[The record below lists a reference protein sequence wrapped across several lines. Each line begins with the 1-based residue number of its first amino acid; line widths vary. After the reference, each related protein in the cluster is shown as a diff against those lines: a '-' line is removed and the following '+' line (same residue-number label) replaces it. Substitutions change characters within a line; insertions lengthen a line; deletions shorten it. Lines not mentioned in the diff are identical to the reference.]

1 MTTPAFQRVG
11 IITNADKDL
20 DLATTGRL
28 RDWLVS
34 RRYLVRASLS
44 EPARL
49 GEAPGQTCPDSELAQ
64 WAEII
69 MVLGGDGTLIGTA
82 RRTAGTGCPLLGI
95 NLGHLGF
102 LTEIEL
108 PELFPAL
115 EDVLAGRYF
124 LDQRLMI
131 QVEVI
136 RAGTAGRKLLA
147 INEAVV
153 SKGSFARLI
162 RVTTHVDGLEVASY
176 PSDGLIVSTP
186 TGSTAYSLSA
196 GGPIVHPNLDV
207 LLLTPI
213 CPHTLYAR
221 AITVSA
227 ESEVEIGVLPPYREA
242 MLTVDGQQGA
252 DLEPGDRVI
261 VRRAPVTAKL
271 VRRTGWNFYDVLRRK
286 FQESGLRGEDR

>member
-1 MTTPAFQRVG
+1 MIRSAFHRVG
-11 IITNADKDL
+11 IVTNADKDL
-20 DLATTGRL
+20 DLKTTHRL
-28 RDWLVS
+28 ADWLAG
-34 RRYLVRASLS
+34 RGYLVRTSLS

-49 GEAPGQTCPDSELAQ
+49 GDGPGGDCPDSELAQ
-64 WAEII
+64 WAELI

-82 RRTAGTGCPLLGI
+82 RRTAGAGCPLLGI

-102 LTEIEL
+102 LTEVEL

-131 QVEVI
+131 QVEVV
-136 RAGTAGRKLLA
+136 RAGAVSRQLLA

-153 SKGSFARLI
+153 GKGPFARMI
-162 RVTTHVDGLEVASY
+162 KVRTHVDGLEVASY

-227 ESEVEIGVLPPYREA
+227 ESEVDIEVVPPYRVGV
-242 MLTVDGQQGA
+242 LTVDGQQGV
-252 DLEPGDRVI
+252 DLQPGDRVI
-261 VRRAPVTAKL
+261 VRRATVTAKL
-271 VRRTGWNFYDVLRRK
+271 VRRMGWNFYDVLRRK
-286 FQESGLRGEDR
+286 FQESGLRGEGG